1 MKKTFLIWL
10 FHFATIAT
18 SIAQVAEIAQ
28 DISPLLIS
36 EKIPSI
42 ELTSMN
48 GETASLTDI
57 VNERRSIL
65 LFYRGGW
72 CPFCNAHLSEVGQLE
87 EEIEELGYQVIAV
100 SPDSPLKLQESKRK
114 TKVNYILY
122 SDGDGTLTKAMGI
135 AFRAPDRYKEK
146 LSDHSDNQ
154 NQGFLPVPSLF
165 VVETDGTILFEYISP
180 NYKNRISAN
189 LLRSVLKQLN
199 TSRIKGN

>member
-1 MKKTFLIWL
+1 
-10 FHFATIAT
+10 
-18 SIAQVAEIAQ
+18 
-28 DISPLLIS
+28 LL
-36 EKIPSI
+36 
-42 ELTSMN
+42 
-48 GETASLTDI
+48 D
-57 VNERRSIL
+57 
-65 LFYRGGW
+65 
-72 CPFCNAHLSEVGQLE
+72 
-87 EEIEELGYQVIAV
+87 
-100 SPDSPLKLQESKRK
+100 
-114 TKVNYILY
+114 

-146 LSDHSDNQ
+146 LSDYSDNQ